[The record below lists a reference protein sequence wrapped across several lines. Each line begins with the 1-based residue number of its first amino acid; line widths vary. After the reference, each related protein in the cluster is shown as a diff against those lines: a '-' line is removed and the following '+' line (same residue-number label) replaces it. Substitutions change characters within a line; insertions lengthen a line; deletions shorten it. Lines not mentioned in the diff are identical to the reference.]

1 MIPKD
6 PVMLLS
12 YVNTQLRDFYSSL
25 DALCEDKELSG
36 EEVKNS
42 RNEGMYRILHSWSFC
57 ELSSKSGS
65 VQNF

>member
-25 DALCEDKELSG
+25 DALCEDKGIRKEELVEKMKSI
-36 EEVKNS
+36 EYVYEVD
-42 RNEGMYRILHSWSFC
+42 RNQF
-57 ELSSKSGS
+57 
-65 VQNF
+65 V